1 MDMHTYVALYT
12 DACTGTYSGYTVCT
26 YVCGTVHIHC
36 SLSLLAAGELYIL
49 TTDLASV
56 DVPKGS
62 LIQIIDPSRWAGPQR
77 IML

>member
-1 MDMHTYVALYT
+1 MDMHTYVAVYT
-12 DACTGTYSGYTVCT
+12 DACTGTYSGYTVRMCMVKCT
-26 YVCGTVHIHC
+26 FTA
-36 SLSLLAAGELYIL
+36 LSLLAAGELYIL

-56 DVPKGS
+56 DIPKGS